1 MPSTASRR
9 RAPQRACLLGL
20 LLSLTTS
27 VLAWGQLRTGL
38 PAPLV
43 VDSLRK
49 EAQAARARADR
60 AAEVSAL
67 LALNDQIRGRPMEAA
82 VLLRQMERK
91 FGPPGEAVRQR
102 IAQADAE
109 TLLRWSER
117 ILTAD
122 SPEAVLH

>member
-1 MPSTASRR
+1 
-9 RAPQRACLLGL
+9 
-20 LLSLTTS
+20 
-27 VLAWGQLRTGL
+27 
-38 PAPLV
+38 
-43 VDSLRK
+43 
-49 EAQAARARADR
+49 
-60 AAEVSAL
+60 
-67 LALNDQIRGRPMEAA
+67 
-82 VLLRQMERK
+82 MERK